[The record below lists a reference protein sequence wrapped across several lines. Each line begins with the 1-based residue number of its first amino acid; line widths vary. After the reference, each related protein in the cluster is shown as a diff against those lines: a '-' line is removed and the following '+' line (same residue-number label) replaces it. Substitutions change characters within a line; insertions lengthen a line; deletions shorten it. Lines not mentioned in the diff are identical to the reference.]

1 MVWDVGV
8 LLWYAENQSGPSQK
22 SSEPCPTSS
31 TDGCPSSLN
40 FFFECSGAKLLFYQ
54 LLIAWLD
61 MCSMTANIY
70 VHEYMCNK
78 SGLPS
83 YSTNYLRAHYETSI
97 VGKQSLKQLVTV
109 ERAQSKAAGTYQ

>member
-1 MVWDVGV
+1 
-8 LLWYAENQSGPSQK
+8 
-22 SSEPCPTSS
+22 
-31 TDGCPSSLN
+31 
-40 FFFECSGAKLLFYQ
+40 
-54 LLIAWLD
+54 
-61 MCSMTANIY
+61 MTANIY
-70 VHEYMCNK
+70 VHEYMYNK